1 MACPDMIKNKTL
13 LFIHQNFPGQFLHLC
28 RALAADNRIFFITK
42 PTKNRLPGVRLVE
55 YTPHRAP
62 NPQIH
67 NYLRTTEDAILH
79 GQGVARLLL
88 QMQKEN
94 VRPDIIIGH
103 SGWGETQFVKDI
115 FPDVPLLSYIEF
127 YYSAQGA
134 DVGFDPEFPSNPE
147 LKFQLRCRN
156 QMILSCLESTD
167 VGLSPTHWQHSRIP
181 EIFQSKVEVI
191 HDGVDTDQIG
201 PSERPSVT
209 LNGRTFDGSFPLV
222 TYVARNLE
230 PYRGFHIFMRT
241 IDRILKKAPDAH
253 IVLVGG
259 DGVSYGARLPEGETY
274 KARFLK
280 ENPVDE
286 SRVHF
291 VGRVEYDD
299 FKKLLQ
305 VSDAHVYLT
314 YPFVLSWSMLESMA
328 TECLLIGSRTAPV
341 EEVVRHGENGLLVD
355 FFDPQEIADTVVEA
369 LANPQRFRDM
379 RRAARETV
387 VRDYDLKRVALP
399 RQISLIER
407 MLG

>member
-1 MACPDMIKNKTL
+1 MIQNKTL

-28 RALAADNRIFFITK
+28 RALAQHNRVFFITK
-42 PTKNRLPGVRLVE
+42 PTKNRLAGVRLVE

-79 GQGVARLLL
+79 GQAVARLLL

-127 YYSAQGA
+127 YYSATGA
-134 DVGFDPEFPSNPE
+134 DVGFDPEFPSQTE

-156 QMILSCLESTD
+156 QVILSALESTD
-167 VGLSPTHWQHSRIP
+167 LGLSPTRWQHSRIP
-181 EIFQSKVEVI
+181 SVFQPKVKVI

-201 PSERPSVT
+201 PAEAPSTT
-209 LNGRTFDGSFPLV
+209 LEGRTYDRSAPVV
-222 TYVARNLE
+222 TYVARNIE
-230 PYRGFHIFMRT
+230 PYRGSHIFMRA
-241 IDRILKKAPDAH
+241 INRILAKAPDAR
-253 IVLVGG
+253 IVIVGG
-259 DGVSYGARLPEGETY
+259 DGVSYGARLPDGETY

-286 SRVHF
+286 ARVHF
-291 VGRVEYDD
+291 VGRVEYED
-299 FKKLLQ
+299 FKTLLQ
-305 VSDAHVYLT
+305 VSAAHVYLT

-355 FFDPQEIADTVVEA
+355 FFDPQELADTVVEA
-369 LANPQRFRDM
+369 LRQPEKYREMCREA
-379 RRAARETV
+379 RRTI
-387 VRDYDLKRVALP
+387 VRDYDLKRVCLP
-399 RQISLIER
+399 AQLNLIGR